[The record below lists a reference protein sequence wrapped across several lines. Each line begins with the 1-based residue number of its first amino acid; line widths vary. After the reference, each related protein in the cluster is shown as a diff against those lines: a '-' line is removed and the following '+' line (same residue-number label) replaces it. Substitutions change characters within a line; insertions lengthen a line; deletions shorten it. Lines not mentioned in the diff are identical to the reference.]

1 MLYRPE
7 ACNKSVW
14 RYGRGSKD
22 VSLLRNRQKS
32 TRKREDK
39 VTKKQQVSV
48 NSDQGIKELLQIM
61 VQLRDPESG
70 CPWDQEQDFASIAP
84 YTIEEAYEVAEAI
97 RLKDMDM
104 LQDELGDLLFQ
115 VVYHARM
122 AEEAGKF
129 TFADVVTSISDKMT
143 RRHPHV
149 LGNVFGSESVESAG
163 AQTEAWEQQ
172 KAKERA
178 DKAANGRKGS
188 NGGHRTNGANRPDSA
203 AESSSDQ
210 TAETV
215 SALDDVPLAL
225 PALLRAGKLQKRAAR
240 VGFDW
245 PNTAQVVAK
254 IGEEMR
260 EIGEAIVAMAKERN
274 ADTERHATE
283 ELGDL
288 LFACANLGRHLG
300 FDPEAALR
308 DGNAK
313 FERRFRHMEEHLRK
327 HNQHMENVPLAILEV
342 LWQAAKESE
351 RDG

>member
-1 MLYRPE
+1 MADDKIE
-7 ACNKSVW
+7 
-14 RYGRGSKD
+14 G
-22 VSLLRNRQKS
+22 LL
-32 TRKREDK
+32 E
-39 VTKKQQVSV
+39 
-48 NSDQGIKELLQIM
+48 IM

-84 YTIEEAYEVAEAI
+84 YTIEEAYEVAEAV

-149 LGNVFGSESVESAG
+149 FASESVEGAE

-178 DKAANGRKGS
+178 DKAANGPKGS

-203 AESSSDQ
+203 FESSNDQ
-210 TAETV
+210 TAEAV
-215 SALDDVPLAL
+215 SVLDDVPLAL
-225 PALLRAGKLQKRAAR
+225 PALLRACKLQKRAAR

-260 EIGEAIVAMAKERN
+260 EIGEAVVAMAKERN

-300 FDPEAALR
+300 FDPEEALR

-313 FERRFRHMEEHLRK
+313 FERRFRYMEEHLRK
-327 HNQHMENVPLAILEV
+327 NNQRMEDVPLAILEV
-342 LWQAAKESE
+342 LWQAAKETE
-351 RDG
+351 RAS

>member
-1 MLYRPE
+1 MTE
-7 ACNKSVW
+7 KQEVSGNI
-14 RYGRGSKD
+14 GQGIE
-22 VSLLRNRQKS
+22 SLL
-32 TRKREDK
+32 E
-39 VTKKQQVSV
+39 
-48 NSDQGIKELLQIM
+48 IM
-61 VQLRDPESG
+61 SRLRDPESG

-149 LGNVFGSESVESAG
+149 FASGSIESAE

-178 DKAANGRKGS
+178 EKAAKGAKGAKGS
-188 NGGHRTNGANRPDSA
+188 NGAHRTNGANRPDSA
-203 AESSSDQ
+203 SDSSSHQ
-210 TAETV
+210 TAEAV
-215 SALDDVPLAL
+215 SVLDDVPLAL
-225 PALLRAGKLQKRAAR
+225 PALLRAFKLQKRAAR

-254 IGEEMR
+254 IGEEMQ

-274 ADTERHATE
+274 AETERHASE

-313 FERRFRHMEEHLRK
+313 FERRFRYMEEHLSK
-327 HNQHMENVPLAILEV
+327 HNQRMEDVPLAILEV
-342 LWQAAKESE
+342 LWLAAKKDEQQ
-351 RDG
+351 

>member
-1 MLYRPE
+1 MVNLPQRRR
-7 ACNKSVW
+7 KSA
-14 RYGRGSKD
+14 R
-22 VSLLRNRQKS
+22 KS
-32 TRKREDK
+32 AKKGKK
-39 VTKKQQVSV
+39 VTKKQEVSG
-48 NSDQGIKELLQIM
+48 NIGQGIEGLLEIM
-61 VQLRDPESG
+61 TRLRDPESG

-149 LGNVFGSESVESAG
+149 FGSQSIEGAE

-178 DKAANGRKGS
+178 DKAANGAKGS
-188 NGGHRTNGANRPDSA
+188 NGAHRTNGANRPDGAS
-203 AESSSDQ
+203 EGSSDQ
-210 TAETV
+210 ATEAAEAAG
-215 SALDDVPLAL
+215 ALDDVPLAL
-225 PALLRAGKLQKRAAR
+225 PALLRAFKLQKRAAR

-254 IGEEMR
+254 IGEEMQ
-260 EIGEAIVAMAKERN
+260 EIGQAIVAMAKERN
-274 ADTERHATE
+274 AETERHASE

-300 FDPEAALR
+300 FDPEGALR

-313 FERRFRHMEEHLRK
+313 FERRFRYMEAHLSK
-327 HNQHMENVPLAILEV
+327 HNQRMEDVPLAILEV
-342 LWQAAKESE
+342 LWQAAKKDEQQ
-351 RDG
+351 